1 MTLNRPSCDDT
12 PNSCEDTPLLTDPTL
27 AALGWTPDFIAQM
40 ELAEIDTTFPA
51 RVTGVHRN
59 RLETLTAN
67 GAKELMPA
75 SDMNTGN
82 VAVGD
87 WLLAR
92 GEVALRVL
100 TRHTLLQRKSAGTTM
115 TRQLI
120 AANVD
125 TALITSSCN
134 HDFNA
139 ARLERYLI
147 LCASAGIEPVLVLTK
162 ADTCPDPETY
172 LIQGRALQR
181 GLSVV
186 ALNAHDDDVPNLLSD
201 WCRKGKTVVLLGSSG
216 VGKTTLANALTGGDA
231 AVQDIREDDAKGRHT
246 TTARYLV
253 AMTHGGWLIDTPGV
267 RELQLTDVSDGIDAL
282 FDDLTALALTCRF
295 TNCTHDREPGCAI
308 RAAIA
313 AGTTDEPRLIRWQK
327 LLREDQHNSDSI
339 HQAHNRSR
347 TFGKMH
353 RKISDKRNPEKRR

>member
-1 MTLNRPSCDDT
+1 MTNT
-12 PNSCEDTPLLTDPTL
+12 TL
-27 AALGWTPDFIAQM
+27 AALGWTPDFMAQM
-40 ELAEIDTTFPA
+40 DLTEIGTTFPA

-59 RLETLTAN
+59 RLETLTAD
-67 GAKELMPA
+67 GAQDLIPA
-75 SDMNTGN
+75 SDLNTGN

-134 HDFNA
+134 HDFNP

-147 LCASAGIEPVLVLTK
+147 LCASSGIEPVLILTK

-172 LIQGRALQR
+172 LAQGRALQR

-186 ALNAHDDDVPNLLSD
+186 ALNAHGPDVQTSLQD
-201 WCRKGKTVVLLGSSG
+201 WCRTGKTVVLLGSSG

-231 AVQDIREDDAKGRHT
+231 AVQDIRQADAKGRHT

-282 FDDLTALALTCRF
+282 FDDLTMLALTCRF
-295 TNCTHDREPGCAI
+295 TNCTHEAEPGCAI
-308 RAAIA
+308 QTAIA
-313 AGTTDEPRLIRWQK
+313 AGDIDESRLFRWQK
-327 LLREDQHNSDSI
+327 LLREDRHNSESI
-339 HQAHNRSR
+339 QQAHQRSR
-347 TFGKMH
+347 SFGKMH
-353 RKISDKRNPEKRR
+353 RKIGDKRNPEKRR